1 MEAAGDSR
9 EKHMSEYTDYL
20 EWQAETLS
28 PEEDGYE
35 EKLLEIASYFRSF
48 GEALT
53 AFLVAHGFTGE
64 VTQPGQKVDFL
75 RRQFRAAAI
84 PAPNRMQGWFRTG
97 KRIQR
102 ETAFQ
107 ICFAFGLSVE
117 ETNAFFREVCLE
129 RSFDCHSIPEAVY
142 YFCIRNGKNYG
153 DALEIL
159 SRMPE
164 DHKGDLAADQEILY
178 TGTIVDFIDHARDA
192 EELIGFVKDHLAQ
205 FGYNNATAVR
215 HIRKRWEEISR
226 EDGLAY
232 REGLLREGTNVSGA
246 ERQEDYTTVGRK
258 PDSTWRIYA
267 QIMGLDRYQTTQYGR
282 SLKHLLAG
290 NDLLPPLAE
299 ASFPDRDGIEKIT
312 GGVHVSH
319 ERIRK
324 TLILLEFYVYWAKA
338 VVRAGTIM
346 GASSPREAG
355 RCVAQINSYLLDAG
369 YPELYPGNPY
379 DWIFLWAIQDDRPLD
394 AFRDYMLELFAY
406 QSEHGEEE
414 PTT

>member
-1 MEAAGDSR
+1 
-9 EKHMSEYTDYL
+9 MSEYTDYL

-53 AFLVAHGFTGE
+53 AFLVAHGFDGE
-64 VTQPGQKVDFL
+64 ATRADQKVDFL
-75 RRQFRAAAI
+75 RRQFREAGI
-84 PAPNRMQGWFRTG
+84 SVPSRMKEWFKTG
-97 KRIQR
+97 KRIGR

-107 ICFAFGLSVE
+107 LCFAFGLSVDG
-117 ETNAFFREVCLE
+117 TNSFFREVCLE

-142 YFCIRNGKNYG
+142 YFCIRNGKSYA
-153 DALEIL
+153 DARDIL
-159 SRMPE
+159 SQMPE
-164 DHKGDLAADQEILY
+164 DRKGNIAADQEILY
-178 TGTIVDFIDHARDA
+178 TGTIIDFIDNARDA
-192 EELIGFVKDHLAQ
+192 KELIGFVEDHLAQ

-232 REGLLREGTNVSGA
+232 REGLFREAANISGG

-324 TLILLEFYVYWAKA
+324 TLILLEFYTYWAKA
-338 VVRAGTIM
+338 SVRAGTIL
-346 GASSPREAG
+346 GTSSPAEAG
-355 RCVAQINSYLLDAG
+355 RCVAQMNSYLLEAG

-379 DWIFLWAIQDDRPLD
+379 DWIFLWATQDDRPLD

-406 QSEHGEEE
+406 QSEHG
-414 PTT
+414 TDGQAT

>member
-1 MEAAGDSR
+1 
-9 EKHMSEYTDYL
+9 MSEYTDYL

-53 AFLVAHGFTGE
+53 AFLVAHGFDGE
-64 VTQPGQKVDFL
+64 TARADQKVDFL
-75 RRQFRAAAI
+75 RRQFRAAGI
-84 PAPNRMQGWFRTG
+84 PAPNRMKEWFKTG
-97 KRIQR
+97 KRIGR

-107 ICFAFGLSVE
+107 LCFAFDLSLD
-117 ETNAFFREVCLE
+117 ETNNFFREVCLE

-142 YFCIRNGKNYG
+142 YFCIRNGKNYA
-153 DALEIL
+153 DARDIL

-164 DHKGDLAADQEILY
+164 DRKGNIAADQEILY
-178 TGTIVDFIDHARDA
+178 TGTIIDFIDNARDA
-192 EELIGFVKDHLAQ
+192 EELIGFVEDHLAQ

-232 REGLLREGTNVSGA
+232 REGLLREAANISGG
-246 ERQEDYTTVGRK
+246 ERQEAYTTVDRK

-282 SLKHLLAG
+282 TLKHLLAG

-324 TLILLEFYVYWAKA
+324 TLILLEFYTYWAKA
-338 VVRAGTIM
+338 SVRAGTIL
-346 GASSPREAG
+346 GTSSPAEAG
-355 RCVAQINSYLLDAG
+355 RCVAQMNSYLLEAG

-406 QSEHGEEE
+406 QSEHG
-414 PTT
+414 TDGQAT

>member
-1 MEAAGDSR
+1 
-9 EKHMSEYTDYL
+9 MSEYTDYL

-53 AFLVAHGFTGE
+53 AFLVAHGFDGE
-64 VTQPGQKVDFL
+64 TARADQKVDFL
-75 RRQFRAAAI
+75 RRQFRAAGI
-84 PAPNRMQGWFRTG
+84 PAPNRMKEWFKTG
-97 KRIQR
+97 KRIGR

-107 ICFAFGLSVE
+107 LCFAFDLSLD
-117 ETNAFFREVCLE
+117 ETNSFFREVCLE

-142 YFCIRNGKNYG
+142 YFCIRNGKNYA
-153 DALEIL
+153 DARDIL

-164 DHKGDLAADQEILY
+164 DRKGNIAADQEILY
-178 TGTIVDFIDHARDA
+178 TGTIIDFIDNARDA
-192 EELIGFVKDHLAQ
+192 EELIGFVEDHLAQ

-232 REGLLREGTNVSGA
+232 REGLLREAANISGG
-246 ERQEDYTTVGRK
+246 ERQEAYTTVDRK

-282 SLKHLLAG
+282 TLKHLLAG

-324 TLILLEFYVYWAKA
+324 TLILLEFYTYWAKA
-338 VVRAGTIM
+338 SVQAGTIL
-346 GASSPREAG
+346 GTSSPAEAG
-355 RCVAQINSYLLDAG
+355 RCVAQINSYLLEAG

-406 QSEHGEEE
+406 QSEHG
-414 PTT
+414 TDGQAT